1 MLAFESR
8 ALFVARG
15 MRRLLRRLNFS
26 TVAELPL
33 LTGRRV
39 DIVALASD
47 ATIFI
52 VEIKFSVAVFR
63 ADSNWRNYRAHGGAG
78 PAATIPGL
86 ATAFGATV

>member
-1 MLAFESR
+1 
-8 ALFVARG
+8 